1 MSSQG
6 ASQNNRSFE
15 QSIPVDDAACL
26 NWLEDAERGMLEQ
39 NPLRARVLL
48 YMVALVVMML
58 VGWATYAEIDE
69 VTRGEGKVI
78 PSRQVQIIQ
87 SQDGG
92 VVTEL
97 AVVEGQTVDAGQLL
111 VKLDPTR
118 SVASFRENKA
128 ELTALQVKAERL
140 RAISEE
146 RAFNPGDALRASV
159 PNVVTQEMAL
169 YTSSLAELE
178 AAKNIADRQVRQR
191 EEELRETQALKAQ
204 LSRDYS
210 FALEELNANEPLLES
225 GAVSP
230 IDLLKLRRE
239 VSRLRGEIQQ
249 AQAKLQ
255 RINAAIAE
263 ATNKQDEVALEF
275 KNKVREELSR
285 TTARINTLTETGRG
299 LSDRVEQ
306 TAIRSPV
313 KGTVKR
319 LYYNTIGGVV
329 LPGREIVEIVPL
341 DDALLLEAKVSP
353 RDIAFLRPG
362 QGALVKFTAYDFIIY
377 GGLDAQL
384 EHISADT
391 VLDDQGNPFYLVRVR
406 TLQPDLGEGKPIIP
420 GMMAQVD
427 ILTGK
432 KSILNYLLK
441 PVLRAK
447 EYALTER

>member
-1 MSSQG
+1 MSHQKP
-6 ASQNNRSFE
+6 SQNNRSFE

-26 NWLEDAERGMLEQ
+26 DWLEDAERGMLEQ
-39 NPLRARVLL
+39 NPLRARLLL
-48 YMVALVVMML
+48 YVVALVVMAL
-58 VGWATYAEIDE
+58 VGWAAYAEIDE

-78 PSRQVQIIQ
+78 PSKQVQIIQ

-97 AVVEGQTVDAGQLL
+97 AVVEGQTVEAGQLL

-128 ELTALQVKAERL
+128 ELSALQVKAERL

-146 RAFNPGDALRASV
+146 RAFNPGDALRASA
-159 PNVVTQEMAL
+159 PNVVAQEMAL

-191 EEELRETQALKAQ
+191 QEELRETQALRAQ
-204 LSRDYS
+204 LNRDYN
-210 FALEELNANEPLLES
+210 FAVEELNASEPLLES

-239 VSRLRGEIQQ
+239 VSRLRGERQQ

-285 TTARINTLTETGRG
+285 ATARINTLAETERG

-329 LPGREIVEIVPL
+329 LPGREIVEVVPL

-362 QGALVKFTAYDFIIY
+362 QEALVKFTAYDFIVY
-377 GGLDAQL
+377 GGLDAEL

-420 GMMAQVD
+420 GMVAQVD

>member
-1 MSSQG
+1 MSTQG
-6 ASQNNRSFE
+6 PSQNNRSFE

-39 NPLRARVLL
+39 NPLRARLLL
-48 YMVALVVMML
+48 YVVALVVMAL
-58 VGWATYAEIDE
+58 IGWSAYAEIDE

-78 PSRQVQIIQ
+78 PSRQIQIIQ

-97 AVVEGQTVDAGQLL
+97 AVVEGQTVEAGQLL

-118 SVASFRENKA
+118 SVASFRENRA

-140 RAISEE
+140 RAISDE
-146 RAFNPGDALRASV
+146 RAFNPSDGLRASV
-159 PNVVTQEMAL
+159 PNVVAQEMAL
-169 YTSSLAELE
+169 YTSSLAELD
-178 AAKNIADRQVRQR
+178 AAKNIADRQVLQR
-191 EEELRETQALKAQ
+191 EEELRETQALRAQ
-204 LSRDYS
+204 LNRDYN
-210 FALEELNANEPLLES
+210 FALEELNASEPLLES

-239 VSRLRGEIQQ
+239 VSRLRGERQQ
-249 AQAKLQ
+249 TQAKLH

-263 ATNKQDEVALEF
+263 ANNKRDEVALEF

-362 QGALVKFTAYDFIIY
+362 QEALVKFTAYDFIVY

-420 GMMAQVD
+420 GMVAQVD